1 LKWGFWDDWDALIH
15 LKGGFMTL
23 HVLPKEKPMLATKAT
38 DEQIQKLFETNG
50 LMIGSPKLDGVR
62 CTIQNGQA
70 YSRSLKLIR
79 NKYVQSELS
88 DAVLEGLDGE
98 LIVGSPTAPDVYRT
112 TTSAVMRENG
122 TPSFTFWAF
131 DNINMTTKNYRQR
144 LNKLRARAKVWSSDF
159 VLSIIVIPVK
169 ILEAVDLEN
178 MDQLRIYEKACL
190 DAGFEGVILRDPSSK
205 YKNGR
210 ATAKEGQLIKVKRF
224 TDSEARILSM
234 EEQMKNNNEKKIN
247 ELGRSQ
253 RSSHKENKTPMGTLG
268 ALVCKDR
275 TTGIQFSIGTGFTD
289 KVRDQLWKSK
299 DDLIGQIVK
308 YKYFDIGVKDAP
320 RHPVY
325 LGIRDESDMS

>member
-1 LKWGFWDDWDALIH
+1 MIL
-15 LKGGFMTL
+15 
-23 HVLPKEKPMLATKAT
+23 KPMLAAKAT
-38 DEQIQKLFETNG
+38 DEQIQKLFDTNG

-62 CTIQNGQA
+62 CTIQNGKA

-112 TTSAVMRENG
+112 TTSAVMRESG

-131 DNINMTTKNYRQR
+131 DNVNMPTKNYRQR
-144 LNKLRARAKVWSSDF
+144 LTKLRARAKVWSSDF
-159 VLSIIVIPVK
+159 VLSIIVIPVE
-169 ILEAVDLEN
+169 ILEAVDIED
-178 MDQLRIYEKACL
+178 MSQLRVYEKACL
-190 DAGFEGVILRDPSSK
+190 DAGFEGVILRDGSGR
-205 YKNGR
+205 YKHGR
-210 ATAKEGQLIKVKRF
+210 STAKEGGLIKVKRF
-224 TDSEARILSM
+224 SDSEATILGM

-253 RSSHKENKTPMGTLG
+253 RSSHKENKVPMGTMG
-268 ALVCKDR
+268 ALVCKDAS
-275 TTGIQFSIGTGFTD
+275 TGIQFNIGTGFTD
-289 KVRDQLWKSK
+289 EVRDQLWKYK
-299 DDLIGQIVK
+299 DGLIGQIVK

-325 LGIRDESDMS
+325 LGLRDKSDMS